1 MCLSCRLAAYRREI
15 KAARDKINEEGVED
29 EQTTLECHLST
40 EITEEALKECCGDNL
55 TWGQWLSF
63 AWSVVRAFGNLG
75 LLIYTWLIIKP
86 LQKDKAWDLE
96 KHIVVFGEG
105 LFSATILGVLIVQY
119 FALVYH
125 REDRKFFAK
134 HLVISK
140 EYISIGAN
148 FSFLKLLP
156 LAQPEVAW
164 KFMFQVSATA
174 RKDLLGKVEE
184 EATGLLIKIG
194 FYAYVILAMI
204 LLVSLALMSVSV
216 KVSQLGFI
224 SHGMY
229 WTPTHYL
236 AFGLFINALAGLR
249 GDMEKQR
256 LVSTL
261 LGCGFKHFLFSP
273 VCVEDSHFD
282 SHVYTC
288 LYIFRCCWSQ
298 PPTRFALLG
307 GARAFHLKLVSQLL
321 DLHQESRLK
330 ALIAFCTMTSEQCI
344 ELLKKE
350 PTWGFW
356 SFGAADSSRVKHGV
370 SVFFLF
376 PGRGQARIQGDKGL
390 AVGPFRQSTHY
401 HGKNLKRPL
410 YELTSE
416 CFAVFRICPFDL
428 GRPGPGTNFLSYADS
443 SRGDFSGQVAIAQ
456 SPKTR
461 TFMDSLLEWDST
473 WNSRLTRIYKDMTD
487 YSI

>member
-1 MCLSCRLAAYRREI
+1 MELEKFALYTLDPENHGLEKEFPFKIWDLLVSMILFWGVFSKVPTDSPNFDICALWFGNSIAVLSKAPKTSKSEVLLPASLSRRGVWVVVLNILFSHQFGEDYLADQFFFKRVGPTTNQVCLSCTVLAYCREMM
-15 KAARDKINEEGVED
+15 AAMRDKKIEERVEV

-40 EITEEALKECCGDNL
+40 EITKEALKECCGDDL
-55 TWGQWLSF
+55 TWYQWLSF

-86 LQKDKAWDLE
+86 LQKDKPWDLE
-96 KHIVVFGEG
+96 KHIVVCGEG
-105 LFSATILGVLIVQY
+105 LFSATILGVLILEFFV
-119 FALVYH
+119 LVFQ
-125 REDRKFFAK
+125 RDRMLLAK
-134 HLVISK
+134 YLVLSK
-140 EYISIGAN
+140 NSISIGAN
-148 FSFLKLLP
+148 FSFLKSLP
-156 LAQPEVAW
+156 LAQPEAAW
-164 KFMFQVSATA
+164 KHMSQVMGKFQV
-174 RKDLLGKVEE
+174 DLRKVEE
-184 EATGLLIKIG
+184 ITGLIKIG
-194 FYAYVILAMI
+194 LYACVILVCI

-224 SHGMY
+224 SDGMY

-307 GARAFHLKLVSQLL
+307 GDRAFHLKLAYQLL

-330 ALIAFCTMTSEQCI
+330 ALIVFSTMTSEKCI

-350 PTWGFW
+350 PT
-356 SFGAADSSRVKHGV
+356 
-370 SVFFLF
+370 
-376 PGRGQARIQGDKGL
+376 
-390 AVGPFRQSTHY
+390 
-401 HGKNLKRPL
+401 
-410 YELTSE
+410 
-416 CFAVFRICPFDL
+416 
-428 GRPGPGTNFLSYADS
+428 
-443 SRGDFSGQVAIAQ
+443 
-456 SPKTR
+456 
-461 TFMDSLLEWDST
+461 
-473 WNSRLTRIYKDMTD
+473 
-487 YSI
+487 

>member
-236 AFGLFINALAGLR
+236 AFGLFVNALAGLR

-330 ALIAFCTMTSEQCI
+330 ALIAFSTMTSEQCI
-344 ELLKKE
+344 ALLKKE
-350 PTWGFW
+350 PKWGFW
-356 SFGAADSSRVKHGV
+356 SFGATDSSRVKHGV
-370 SVFFLF
+370 SVFFLVSGTGTGKNSGWQR
-376 PGRGQARIQGDKGL
+376 PGCRAFSTKYPLPWEKLETSTLRVDEWMLCGFQNLPLWLRKTWSWYGFLVLCGFIPRRFLRAGGHCSITKNSNFHGFTSWMRFHLKFAIDKDIQGYDWL
-390 AVGPFRQSTHY
+390 
-401 HGKNLKRPL
+401 
-410 YELTSE
+410 
-416 CFAVFRICPFDL
+416 
-428 GRPGPGTNFLSYADS
+428 
-443 SRGDFSGQVAIAQ
+443 
-456 SPKTR
+456 
-461 TFMDSLLEWDST
+461 
-473 WNSRLTRIYKDMTD
+473 
-487 YSI
+487 